1 MEVGGGYMRYFGV
14 KSYLD
19 NFYDRNE
26 QNEQHEN
33 GREK

>member
-19 NFYDRNE
+19 HFYDRKDH
-26 QNEQHEN
+26 NEQHGN
-33 GREK
+33 IQKK